1 MGLRTDL
8 AIETREMYHESHDD
22 KTEIPGVKA
31 DVINHDSGISVTR
44 IEILDEE
51 GACIM
56 GKPVGNYITIE
67 AKDAVGCEADYRK
80 KVAHVAAGELRRLV
94 PFDYYLKVLVA
105 GLGNEKITPDS
116 LGPVTLD
123 KVRITRHYFIMFEE
137 EGDDEM
143 SCVSGFNP
151 GVMGT
156 TGIESAELI
165 RNAAE
170 ISKPDVIIAIDSL
183 AARNIERIN
192 STIQISD
199 TGISPGAGTGNL
211 RKALNKETTGV
222 KVIAIGI
229 PTVID
234 AKSIIMDTMEK
245 LGIDMTKL
253 EESIDNEQL
262 NMIVTSS
269 EIDQVIKD
277 FSDIISDAIN
287 ITVHPGVYS

>member
-1 MGLRTDL
+1 
-8 AIETREMYHESHDD
+8 
-22 KTEIPGVKA
+22 
-31 DVINHDSGISVTR
+31 
-44 IEILDEE
+44 
-51 GACIM
+51 
-56 GKPVGNYITIE
+56 
-67 AKDAVGCEADYRK
+67 
-80 KVAHVAAGELRRLV
+80 
-94 PFDYYLKVLVA
+94 
-105 GLGNEKITPDS
+105 
-116 LGPVTLD
+116 
-123 KVRITRHYFIMFEE
+123 
-137 EGDDEM
+137 
-143 SCVSGFNP
+143 
-151 GVMGT
+151 MGT